1 MRFKGSGTVYDY
13 IDELYQCNS
22 MLEIPVLS
30 NHFLT
35 TSATELFLIFGLNR
49 FWVTMTPMKS
59 EKYSQNLKF
68 GF

>member
-1 MRFKGSGTVYDY
+1 
-13 IDELYQCNS
+13 

-35 TSATELFLIFGLNR
+35 TSATEIFLIFGLNR

-59 EKYSQNLKF
+59 EKYWQNLKF